1 MARAGVK
8 LRANTLSRRDRQAGF
23 TLIEAVVSL
32 MLLAVMSVMSYQA
45 VEVILGA
52 NERSRGQ
59 LEDES
64 QLHRAWQVMSRDIM
78 HLRPRVFADGLGGTE
93 RAYLTD
99 PSDFGVRF
107 SRGGGPMVRSNP
119 TGISRIEY
127 RLNSDNQL
135 ERLSWPI
142 TASSLTNEG
151 NRLILV
157 NDVDEVKIEQLSR
170 DNNFSP
176 DWPPLNQRHHV
187 LSLPKMIRISIKL
200 ENGSETSRLLPGL
213 NFDPNPAT
221 GSLGS
226 GSGSGPG
233 SGSAAG
239 SDPRGSR
246 NAN

>member
-1 MARAGVK
+1 MAK
-8 LRANTLSRRDRQAGF
+8 LKLKFKRKAMPVSRRDRQSGF

-64 QLHRAWQVMSRDIM
+64 QLHRAWQVISRDIM
-78 HLRPRVFADGLGGTE
+78 HLRPRGFADGLGGTE

-99 PSDFGVRF
+99 PSDFGLRF

-127 RLNSDNQL
+127 RLNKDNQL

-142 TASSLTNEG
+142 TASSLTSEG

-157 NDVDEVKIEQLSR
+157 HDVDEVKIEQLSR

-176 DWPPLNQRHHV
+176 DWPPLNQNHHA
-187 LSLPKMIRISIKL
+187 LSLPKMIRITIKL

-213 NFDPNPAT
+213 NFDPNLKT
-221 GSLGS
+221 GST
-226 GSGSGPG
+226 
-233 SGSAAG
+233 GSAAG
-239 SDPRGSR
+239 SDPGGSA

>member
-1 MARAGVK
+1 MARAK
-8 LRANTLSRRDRQAGF
+8 SISRRGRQTGF
-23 TLIEAVVSL
+23 TLIEALVSL

-45 VEVILGA
+45 VEVILGT

-64 QLHRAWQVMSRDIM
+64 QLHRAWQVISRDIM

-142 TASSLTNEG
+142 TASSLTSEG
-151 NRLILV
+151 TRLILLS
-157 NDVDEVKIEQLSR
+157 NVDEVEIEQLSR

-187 LSLPKMIRISIKL
+187 LSLPKMIRITIIQ
-200 ENGSETSRLLPGL
+200 EDDSETSRLLPGL
-213 NFDPNPAT
+213 AFDPNLNT
-221 GSLGS
+221 GSIGPS
-226 GSGSGPG
+226 GSGGG

-239 SDPRGSR
+239 ADPRGR
-246 NAN
+246 GDEK